1 MTVAPIEV
9 LDPVT
14 AKTNEVLKYAALV
27 MGSAFALVF
36 VLFVVATIARSKRRA
51 ASKNAYDHMELGAK
65 RDYREPARRERSK
78 DLNDSAEETFDAK
91 KAVESS
97 RPSDEVLKEEL
108 EAEKAQSDAEPV
120 AQQANENGGY
130 RLTREAPAA
139 PAEAKAEEPA
149 PRKRNRRSDRK
160 KANEDE

>member
-1 MTVAPIEV
+1 MKNF
-9 LDPVT
+9 L
-14 AKTNEVLKYAALV
+14 
-27 MGSAFALVF
+27 
-36 VLFVVATIARSKRRA
+36 LFVVATVARGKRRA

-65 RDYREPARRERSK
+65 RDYREPASRERSK
-78 DLNDSAEETFDAK
+78 DLNDSAEEEFDVK

-108 EAEKAQSDAEPV
+108 EAEKIHAEAAPV

-130 RLTREAPAA
+130 HLTRETPAA
-139 PAEAKAEEPA
+139 PAETKAEEQPA

-160 KANEDE
+160 KAANEDE